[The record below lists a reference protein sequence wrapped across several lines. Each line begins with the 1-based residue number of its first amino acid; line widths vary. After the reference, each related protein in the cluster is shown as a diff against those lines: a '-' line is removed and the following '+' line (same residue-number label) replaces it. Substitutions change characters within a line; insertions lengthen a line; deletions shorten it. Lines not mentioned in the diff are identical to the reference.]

1 MINPSENYLC
11 STHNTTRMKKII
23 GTTLLALFASFAF
36 AQEASNPNAP
46 QLSFEKE
53 VIDYGTIEKGANGE
67 REFKFT
73 NTGKEPLIITNCKG
87 SCGCTVPSWPREP
100 IAPGE
105 SGVIKV
111 KYDTKR
117 VGPINKSVTV
127 NSNAATPVKV
137 LRIRGMVN
145 KPEQTKTTP
154 EQEKKTSMMIK

>member
-1 MINPSENYLC
+1 
-11 STHNTTRMKKII
+11 MKKFLSSVALA
-23 GTTLLALFASFAF
+23 LLATVAF
-36 AQEASNPNAP
+36 AQEEKNPNAP
-46 QLSFEKE
+46 QINFETE
-53 VIDYGTIEKGANGE
+53 VIDYGTIEQNADGT

-100 IAPGE
+100 IGPGE

-111 KYDTKR
+111 KYATNR

-137 LRIRGMVN
+137 LRIKGRV
-145 KPEQTKTTP
+145 KKVEPTKTVPTK
-154 EQEKKTSMMIK
+154 EEKTSMMSK